1 MELIDL
7 LNYTIREDGS
17 DLHLAVGVPPMVR
30 IDGLLKPIPSQDI
43 LSPEMTKTMVY
54 GILNDAQK
62 QKFEEQ
68 LELDFSIGIQKLGR
82 FRVNIHMQ
90 RGTVAAAF
98 RVISSKIRS
107 LDELGL
113 PKVVG
118 ELALKQK
125 GLILVTG
132 ATGSGKSTTLAAMVD
147 LINSSFPCHIIT
159 IEDPIEYLHHHK
171 TAVVEQREVIEDTR
185 TFSAALKHVLRQDP
199 DVILIGELRDL
210 ETISAALTA
219 AETGHLVLSTLHT
232 NDVVQSIDR
241 IIDVFPPHQQQ
252 QVRIQL
258 ASVILGIVCQQ
269 LIPSAKGRGRV
280 LCAEILVATP
290 AIRALIRENKGHQ
303 IYSLLETGRA
313 FQMQTMDFA
322 LALLFKKG
330 LIGKT
335 EMLARATKMDVI
347 DKILKTM

>member
-30 IDGLLKPIPSQDI
+30 IDGLLKPIPSQEV
-43 LSPEMTKTMVY
+43 LHPETTKTMVY

-62 QKFEEQ
+62 QKFEEH